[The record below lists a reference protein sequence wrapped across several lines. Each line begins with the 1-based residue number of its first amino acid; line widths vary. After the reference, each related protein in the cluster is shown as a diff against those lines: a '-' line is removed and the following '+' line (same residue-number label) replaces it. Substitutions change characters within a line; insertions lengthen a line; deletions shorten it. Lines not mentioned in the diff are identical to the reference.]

1 MIGADEITGVVL
13 AGGNSIRMGQ
23 DKALLMLNGKPLI
36 QHVAEALQ
44 AVFVEVIVSANTA
57 DYDFLGL
64 PVIGDVYPECGPL
77 GGIHSVLGSLK
88 TPYIFTA
95 PCDTPLLTPT
105 TVETLLAGAVPD
117 LITIASTA
125 DRLQPLVGVYPV
137 GCHSGL
143 DEFLACGQRK
153 VMDFLAAKPY
163 HTVRLDA
170 WAERLENINEVDQYR
185 GLIRW
190 IRPGSRKR

>member
-1 MIGADEITGVVL
+1 
-13 AGGNSIRMGQ
+13 MGQ
-23 DKALLMLNGKPLI
+23 DKALLMLNGKPFI
-36 QHVAEALQ
+36 QHVAEALHV
-44 AVFVEVIVSANTA
+44 VFAEVIVSADTA
-57 DYDFLGL
+57 VYDFLGL
-64 PVIGDVYPECGPL
+64 PVARDVYPECGPL
-77 GGIHSVLGSLK
+77 GGIHAALGSVK

-105 TVETLLAGAVPD
+105 IVETLLAGAVPD

-143 DEFLACGQRK
+143 DEFLARGQRK
-153 VMDFLAAKPY
+153 VHDFLATAPY
-163 HTVRLDA
+163 RTVRLDT

-185 GLIRW
+185 GLIR
-190 IRPGSRKR
+190 